1 MSVSVTTTS
10 SSILAAETPSDHQ
23 GGRIVRRDIESQS
36 SVESEREVVNSTGS
50 YSSFV
55 RVLMRRAIAKR
66 LTESKS
72 TVPHFYLTA
81 VCRVDELHGLRKSWN
96 EWATSKVSV
105 NDLVLKCY
113 LDARRTSSLC

>member
-36 SVESEREVVNSTGS
+36 SVESKREVVNSTGS

-55 RVLMRRAIAKR
+55 RAPMRRAIARR

-81 VCRVDELHGLRKSWN
+81 VCRVVELLGLRRFDDVGVAMAV
-96 EWATSKVSV
+96 ATSTA
-105 NDLVLKCY
+105 C
-113 LDARRTSSLC
+113 